1 MAAVKLD
8 YESVAVTSR
17 IRLARNFKD
26 YPFPAR
32 LLRDPHAVEQAGE
45 MIHLLSA
52 ELTSLED
59 FTLYEMDSISP
70 ERAAFLQ
77 ERNLISRDL
86 LRHRGIA
93 AALVSSDEC
102 ISVMIN
108 EEDHVRE
115 QYFLEGFD
123 LRRAYERIAGIDE
136 IISDSIPF
144 AYDAEFGYL
153 TACPTNVGTGMRA
166 SVMLFLPALARRGR
180 MKRIMA
186 DLKRLGLT
194 VRGASGEGSGT
205 EGELFQVSNEV
216 TLGVSEV
223 ELLKGV
229 EQSVRVIVEAEL
241 LERGRMKVEE
251 GIALKD
257 RVMRAYG
264 LLANCCLLG
273 LAEFSQ
279 CIADV
284 KLGVALGY
292 FGSDG
297 QRRDDRMKELDQL
310 LAAMRPAS
318 IDRMNGGVLGEAERS
333 AFRAEYV
340 TKTIRGMELFY

>member
-1 MAAVKLD
+1 MAAVALD

-32 LLRDPHAVEQAGE
+32 LFRDPHAEEQAGE

-59 FTLYEMDSISP
+59 FTLYEMDGISP
-70 ERAAFLQ
+70 ELAAFLQ

-93 AALVSSDEC
+93 AALVSKDEC

-108 EEDHVRE
+108 EEDHIRE

-166 SVMLFLPALARRGR
+166 SVMLFLPALSRRGR
-180 MKRIMA
+180 MKRITS

-216 TLGVSEV
+216 PLGVSEV
-223 ELLKGV
+223 ELL
-229 EQSVRVIVEAEL
+229 
-241 LERGRMKVEE
+241 ERGRMKAEE

-264 LLANCCLLG
+264 LLSNCCLIG
-273 LAEFSQ
+273 LSEFSQ

-292 FGSDG
+292 FGRDG
-297 QRRDDRMKELDQL
+297 DRRDDRMQELDQL
-310 LAAMRPAS
+310 LTAMRPAS
-318 IDRMNGGVLGEAERS
+318 IERMNGGTLDETGQC

>member
-1 MAAVKLD
+1 MAAVALD

-32 LLRDPHAVEQAGE
+32 LFRDPHAEEQAGE

-59 FTLYEMDSISP
+59 FTLYEMDGISP
-70 ERAAFLQ
+70 ELAAFLQ

-93 AALVSSDEC
+93 AALVSKDEC

-108 EEDHVRE
+108 EEDHIRE

-166 SVMLFLPALARRGR
+166 SVMLFLPALSRRGR
-180 MKRIMA
+180 MKRITS

-223 ELLKGV
+223 ELIKGV

-241 LERGRMKVEE
+241 LERGRMKAEE

-264 LLANCCLLG
+264 LLSNCCLIG
-273 LAEFSQ
+273 LSEFSQ

-292 FGSDG
+292 FGRDG
-297 QRRDDRMKELDQL
+297 DRRDDRMQELDQL
-310 LAAMRPAS
+310 LTAMRPAS
-318 IDRMNGGVLGEAERS
+318 IERMNGGTLDETGQC